1 MDLKKMFGT
10 DITAE
15 KEGVW
20 YDLGNGAQIKVARLG
35 NENNKRVSKRISTPY
50 KFQIQRGT
58 LSDDVQLQLSIAAIA
73 ESILIDWKGLIYDGV
88 AIEYSVDNAIKL
100 LTELKDFRDQ
110 VIVIANDLELFR
122 QKEVQ
127 AEEKN

>member
-10 DITAE
+10 DAAAE
-15 KEGVW
+15 KEGIW

-35 NENNKRVSKRISTPY
+35 NENNKRVSKRISAPY

-58 LSDDVQLQLSIAAIA
+58 LSDDVQLKLSIAAIA
-73 ESILIDWKGLIYDGV
+73 ESILIDWKGLIYEGV
-88 AIEYSVDNAIKL
+88 AIDYSIDNATKL

-110 VIVIANDLELFR
+110 VMVVANDLQQY
-122 QKEVQ
+122 QKEEVQ
-127 AEEKN
+127 EEEKN